1 MSERPFRGVDGPTIG
16 GSALRAQG
24 ATSPRCAV
32 VRPAEA
38 IEAAPNL
45 IWAFDYDL
53 ERGRLANRRVFT
65 DEKLPGFCDG
75 SAIDTA
81 GYLWNARV
89 ETDAGDPF

>member
-1 MSERPFRGVDGPTIG
+1 MRLSAGRP
-16 GSALRAQG
+16 
-24 ATSPRCAV
+24 
-32 VRPAEA
+32 RPAEA
-38 IEAAPNL
+38 IEPAANL

-53 ERGRLANRRVFT
+53 EGGRFANRRVFT

>member
-1 MSERPFRGVDGPTIG
+1 LCGCPAGR
-16 GSALRAQG
+16 
-24 ATSPRCAV
+24 
-32 VRPAEA
+32 RPAGRSNRA
-38 IEAAPNL
+38 GANL
-45 IWAFDYDL
+45 IWALDYDL
-53 ERGRLANRRVFT
+53 EGGRFAKRRVFT